1 MIMQTCKKSID
12 YLLLLKREMKH
23 TMTSLAASLLL
34 LIGLATARSMSN
46 KQIGIEKKL
55 TVNRR
60 EVQSEDPMDAMTSN
74 LTELQADLVNMSIPS
89 YFKALFLGEDFLSDD
104 KINTVR
110 AYENKAESKHN
121 KYTPCVYVYTPCTN
135 L

>member
-1 MIMQTCKKSID
+1 
-12 YLLLLKREMKH
+12 
-23 TMTSLAASLLL
+23 MTSLAASLLL
-34 LIGLATARSMSN
+34 LIGLATARSLSN

-60 EVQSEDPMDAMTSN
+60 ESQPEDPTDSMTSN

-89 YFKALFLGEDFLSDD
+89 YFKVLFLGGDFLSDD

-110 AYENKAESKHN
+110 GYENRAESKHN
-121 KYTPCVYVYTPCTN
+121 KYIMLCSVCNCVN
-135 L
+135 